1 MIIPFSNINPN
12 KKKIEKPNRV
22 DASISVENFMDASS
36 DLVVLCSVVYIRW
49 VWVWIKF
56 EFTYNIQYV
65 TQVGF

>member
-36 DLVVLCSVVYIRW
+36 DLVVLCSV
-49 VWVWIKF
+49 
-56 EFTYNIQYV
+56 
-65 TQVGF
+65 GGCDHG